1 MDTIRMLTA
10 VGVLIALGSAG
21 FIAADTSGDDA
32 TNLGLGEIFQTADNP
47 WEEPTIEV
55 YINATEEHNE
65 ERAVAE
71 LARFAN
77 TTDREVE
84 FDRVNSSTSADLV
97 IEYTEEINCV
107 SRRPTASCAF
117 VEGTEN
123 FTIIYDAIITID
135 RDLPPS
141 DSRNTLRD
149 SLDYVFHVDEE
160 RNEAIEQGDIV

>member
-1 MDTIRMLTA
+1 MHIIRMLTA

-21 FIAADTSGDDA
+21 FIAADTSGNDA
-32 TNLGLGEIFQTADNP
+32 TNLGLAEIFQTADNP
-47 WEEPTIEV
+47 WGEPTIEV
-55 YINATEEHNE
+55 YVNATEEHNE
-65 ERAVAE
+65 ERAALE

-84 FDRVNSSTSADLV
+84 FTRVNSSTSADLV
-97 IEYTEEINCV
+97 IEYTEGVNCV

-117 VEGTEN
+117 VEGPKNT
-123 FTIIYDAIITID
+123 TMIHDATITID

-160 RNEAIEQGDIV
+160 MAEAIEQGDIL